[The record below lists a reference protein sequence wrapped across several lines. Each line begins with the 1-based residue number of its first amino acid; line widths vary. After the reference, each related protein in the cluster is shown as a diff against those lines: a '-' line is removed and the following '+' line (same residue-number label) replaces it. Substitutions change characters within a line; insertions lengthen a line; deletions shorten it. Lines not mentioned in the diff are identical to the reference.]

1 MNKRFLN
8 MVLVLAASA
17 GIALSGCGGGSS
29 GTADSS
35 HTLSGV
41 VSASEPVSGSV
52 TLQDSSTP
60 AAKQTTRSDED
71 GKYSFE
77 ISRLKAPFILSAEA
91 PASGTTG
98 TVTMYSFAEGAGRA
112 NINPFSHAT
121 VAAAAELS
129 DDDEMHESRNRMER
143 IRYNHKSV
151 IKALKAKLAPLFVQY
166 GVTGDPVNDD
176 YDSDR
181 DDDDSD
187 REHRDRER
195 LDALFS
201 DVKISID
208 KGNILVTNKQTGGVI
223 FKASVSNIDG
233 GTFYPGNLPGGS
245 SGTPGACTYTY
256 SAWGACQSNGTQ
268 TRTMLTSSPAGCT
281 GTPDLSRT
289 CTYTPPTQA
298 CTYTYSAWGACQS
311 DGTQTRTML
320 TSSPAGCT
328 GTPYLSRTC
337 TYVPPVTTCNSFTY
351 SAWGACQSNNTQT
364 RTVQTSSPAG
374 CTGGTPVLS
383 QACTYTPPTPACG
396 SCHAIPPSSGRH
408 SRHTSFATCSTC
420 HGSGYSSTAVNS
432 ATHNNGTR
440 DIVSSL
446 NYNASTRTCGAPG
459 CHGSR
464 TW

>member
-181 DDDDSD
+181 DDDSD

-446 NYNASTRTCGAPG
+446 NYNASTRTCGSPG